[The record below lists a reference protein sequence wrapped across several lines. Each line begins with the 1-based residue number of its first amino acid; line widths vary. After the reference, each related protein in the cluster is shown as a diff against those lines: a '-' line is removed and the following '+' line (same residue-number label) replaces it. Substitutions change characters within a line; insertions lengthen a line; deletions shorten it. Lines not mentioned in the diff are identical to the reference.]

1 MKNFKKIVLTIMLGI
16 LVLLPSAVYA
26 KTEVKTEEELKTAT
40 KNGGDIVLQ
49 NDITLK
55 SALEIK
61 GSNVIID
68 LNGKT
73 ITVDENG
80 YFDLFEGKLEFTGTG
95 KIKDIRVRDITSTI
109 WDQPQLS
116 RYSYSLYHIPALCV
130 LRQYSDPHPS
140 FVQPLA
146 CSHSGVMSCFSLKIL
161 IISLFLLFLN
171 IYNKGSPK
179 I

>member
-26 KTEVKTEEELKTAT
+26 KTEVKSEEELKIAT

-73 ITVDENG
+73 ITVDEKG

-95 KIKDIRVRDITSTI
+95 KIKDIRVRNITSTI
-109 WDQPQLS
+109 WVEGSNDKTAKDFSTLTIGENVTIETTQWGIALS
-116 RYSYSLYHIPALCV
+116 NL
-130 LRQYSDPHPS
+130 D
-140 FVQPLA
+140 
-146 CSHSGVMSCFSLKIL
+146 SHNF
-161 IISLFLLFLN
+161 
-171 IYNKGSPK
+171 
-179 I
+179 

>member
-1 MKNFKKIVLTIMLGI
+1 MRNFKKIVLTIMLGV

-26 KTEVKTEEELKTAT
+26 KTEVKSEEELKTAT

-73 ITVDENG
+73 ITVDEKG

-95 KIKDIRVRDITSTI
+95 KIKDIRVRDKVASTI
-109 WDQPQLS
+109 WVEGSNDKTAKDFSTPSKESAIAS
-116 RYSYSLYHIPALCV
+116 RFSNLLIYASRVSL
-130 LRQYSDPHPS
+130 
-140 FVQPLA
+140 LA
-146 CSHSGVMSCFSLKIL
+146 PGLEAEIASAA
-161 IISLFLLFLN
+161 
-171 IYNKGSPK
+171 
-179 I
+179 

>member
-1 MKNFKKIVLTIMLGI
+1 MKNFKKIVLTIMLGV

-26 KTEVKTEEELKTAT
+26 KTEVKSEEELKTAT

-73 ITVDENG
+73 ITVDEKG
-80 YFDLFEGKLEFTGTG
+80 YFDLFEGKLEFTGAG
-95 KIKDIRVRDITSTI
+95 KIKDIRVRDKVASTI
-109 WDQPQLS
+109 WVEGSMIRLQ
-116 RYSYSLYHIPALCV
+116 
-130 LRQYSDPHPS
+130 
-140 FVQPLA
+140 
-146 CSHSGVMSCFSLKIL
+146 KI
-161 IISLFLLFLN
+161 FLH
-171 IYNKGSPK
+171 
-179 I
+179 